1 MKLRPNKNQLTWG
14 LTAFLVFLAA
24 FVVYYLVFH
33 AGQFTGGL
41 QKIGRT
47 MMPIT
52 FGIIIAFIMT
62 PVLNFV
68 ERRWLVPLFERRG
81 RRVAGP
87 GFPKDRRRM
96 RSLSVLITMCFL
108 LLCLY
113 ALAMIVVPQLF
124 ASLNQFFTQVPSY
137 VQNVNHWIENLPGD
151 PPALQAVL
159 NDLWDTSAAQLTRL
173 VNTRILPNMGTI
185 LQTLTTQLVG
195 AVRVFFNLIIGLIV
209 AIYLLAAKE
218 TFCAQGKKIAYALF
232 RPNTANEVISAFRFI
247 NTTFNGFI
255 SGKIID
261 SAIIGLLCFLGT
273 SIIGTPYP
281 VLVSVIVGVTN
292 IIPFFGPYIGA
303 IVGGI
308 LIVLIQPLQALY
320 FVIFVIILQ
329 QFDGNVLGPKILGD
343 STGLSSFWVIFAI
356 MIFGGLFGVLGWVI
370 GVPLFAVIYAFARRV
385 INHFLKKRNLPT
397 DTTDYY
403 DAAYLEGGELKSRRD
418 PANTR
423 FGAQPKGNGWHRL
436 FKRRPTPPS
445 DSDQHDGQ
453 DKTPEK

>member
-14 LTAFLVFLAA
+14 VTAFLVFLAA
-24 FVVYYLVFH
+24 FVVYYLIFH

-41 QKIGRT
+41 HKIGRT

-68 ERRWLVPLFERRG
+68 EGRWLVPLFVRRG
-81 RRVAGP
+81 RDVTGP
-87 GFPKDRRRM
+87 SFTKDRRRM

-113 ALAMIVVPQLF
+113 ALTMIVVPQLL
-124 ASLNQFFTQVPSY
+124 ASLNQFFTQVPAY
-137 VQNVNHWIENLPGD
+137 VDNVNTWISRLPGNQ
-151 PPALQAVL
+151 PMLRKWL
-159 NDLWDTSAAQLTRL
+159 NAAWNTSSAQLTKL
-173 VNTRILPNMGTI
+173 IKTRVLPNMGTI

-195 AVRVFFNLIIGLIV
+195 AVRVFFNLIVGLIV
-209 AIYLLAAKE
+209 AIYLLASKE

-232 RPNTANEVISAFRFI
+232 RPNTANEVVGAFRFI
-247 NTTFNGFI
+247 NATFNGFI

-261 SAIIGLLCFLGT
+261 SAIIGVLCFLGA

-303 IVGGI
+303 IIGGVLI
-308 LIVLIQPLQALY
+308 LLIQPLQALY

-385 INHFLKKRNLPT
+385 INHFLKKRRLPT
-397 DTTDYY
+397 DTADYY

-423 FGAQPKGNGWHRL
+423 FRAQPGNTRWRRL
-436 FKRRPTPPS
+436 FRRRPTAP
-445 DSDQHDGQ
+445 DD
-453 DKTPEK
+453 DKNDAKDETSEK